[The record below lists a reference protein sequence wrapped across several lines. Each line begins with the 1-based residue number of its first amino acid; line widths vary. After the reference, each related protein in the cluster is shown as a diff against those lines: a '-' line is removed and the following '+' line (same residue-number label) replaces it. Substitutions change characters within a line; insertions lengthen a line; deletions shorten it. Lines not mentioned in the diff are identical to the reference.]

1 MWCFKETGNLVLI
14 IINTACRYVRRTF
27 GMLMVLM
34 TVFFLFRS
42 GRKMRKRESRP
53 DSSDIMS
60 TYDHSGVSH
69 IFIIQHKTID
79 VINLYCIGIYG

>member
-1 MWCFKETGNLVLI
+1 
-14 IINTACRYVRRTF
+14 
-27 GMLMVLM
+27 
-34 TVFFLFRS
+34 
-42 GRKMRKRESRP
+42 MRKRESWP